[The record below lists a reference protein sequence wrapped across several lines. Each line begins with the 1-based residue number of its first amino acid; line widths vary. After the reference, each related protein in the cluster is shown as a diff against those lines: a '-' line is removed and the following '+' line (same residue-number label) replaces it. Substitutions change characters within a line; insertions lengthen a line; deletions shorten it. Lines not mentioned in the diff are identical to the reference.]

1 MGNRHLR
8 RIMISGNIN
17 GKSVYQSIITKNII
31 NCTFTWVDMIKNS
44 FIFLEK
50 IQKKREQSLWR
61 DNILNW
67 NDFLKQERIRGISPS
82 KKQYFNRRIREAQ
95 QALLLDNSSYFI
107 KKLPKKEMWRLYG
120 YFKDESAYLDIET
133 DSNGKVILVGISD
146 YYNSNSFVYGY
157 NLEKEYLQKELSKY
171 KILVTFNGSS
181 FDLPKL
187 KKQLDLDINIPH
199 IDLKP
204 LVIRLGLNGGLKEVE
219 KTLNLKRPAN
229 LYGNPVDLWKAF
241 HASGEKEWLELL
253 IDYNKEDV
261 ENLKLIIDFVYKEL
275 TKKLS

>member
-67 NDFLKQERIRGISPS
+67 NDFLKQERIQGISPS